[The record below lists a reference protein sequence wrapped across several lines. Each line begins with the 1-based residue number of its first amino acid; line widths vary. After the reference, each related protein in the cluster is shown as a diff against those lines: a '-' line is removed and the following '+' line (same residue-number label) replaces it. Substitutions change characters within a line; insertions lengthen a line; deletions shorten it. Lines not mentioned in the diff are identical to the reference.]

1 MGDVTV
7 VLVGTEILVL
17 PPLLGPVLALD
28 LLPFYFHGAVTP
40 STLFLLLPPVRLVLV
55 GFEVVQLV
63 SVVLVGALLTIQA
76 SSAEATPFPLFL
88 VVGSGSASVTASFF
102 VPVFLFEEVEFLL
115 GVLEPAVQAPVAVGS
130 VVTLAPASVSR
141 PADRSGLVSVVTS
154 VPGLVILEP
163 GFPG

>member
-40 STLFLLLPPVRLVLV
+40 STLFLLLPPVHLVLV
-55 GFEVVQLV
+55 GHEVVQIAP
-63 SVVLVGALLTIQA
+63 VVLVGALLAIQA

-88 VVGSGSASVTASFF
+88 VVGSRSTSVATSL
-102 VPVFLFEEVEFLL
+102 V
-115 GVLEPAVQAPVAVGS
+115 
-130 VVTLAPASVSR
+130 
-141 PADRSGLVSVVTS
+141 VSVFSFKEV
-154 VPGLVILEP
+154 
-163 GFPG
+163 